1 MQKAAILV
9 NNGERLQEGLIAGQN
24 LSLNGIRVHIF
35 LIDSTSLPAE
45 KADGPSTVDQG
56 PGDTQRFTHRP
67 DIAGRYGFRHAGLA
81 QIALMLKEAD
91 IVIPF

>member
-9 NNGERLQEGLIAGQN
+9 NNCERLQEGLLAGQN
-24 LSLNGIRVHIF
+24 LALNGIRVRIF
-35 LIDSTSLPAE
+35 LIDSTNLPAE
-45 KADGPSTVDQG
+45 EADGTSTFDQG
-56 PGDTQRFTHRP
+56 PGDTQRFSHRL
-67 DIAGRYGFRHAGLA
+67 DVAGRYGFRHAGLA